1 MTIPTAPMQY
11 QWHSDSWC
19 PAGTATPPPP
29 PLGTLALPAP
39 QCQPRRHGDTGATT
53 SELFSLWRHS
63 PLAASTKRP
72 PAQAAMQCQRLPSAA
87 GRLHYRPFMS
97 RPRCSSPAPV
107 VNAAPWGVARA
118 FHTPETASRRSLA
131 AHIKR
136 GMGEQVAGREHSSSE
151 AHMRTAPPST
161 ADSASP
167 NNTKRLFL
175 MLQNFKGRLYYF
187 LYIPSSQT

>member
-1 MTIPTAPMQY
+1 MDQRTDYHSVQPAVTIPTAPMQY

-72 PAQAAMQCQRLPSAA
+72 PAQAAMQCQGLPSAA
-87 GRLHYRPFMS
+87 GRCTNGPLCHALAAPLPLPVLMRVTGASLGHFTNWKELHSDRS
-97 RPRCSSPAPV
+97 RPILSEE
-107 VNAAPWGVARA
+107 WRA
-118 FHTPETASRRSLA
+118 GGGAGTQQQRGTH
-131 AHIKR
+131 AH
-136 GMGEQVAGREHSSSE
+136 
-151 AHMRTAPPST
+151 RTAINS
-161 ADSASP
+161 
-167 NNTKRLFL
+167 
-175 MLQNFKGRLYYF
+175 
-187 LYIPSSQT
+187 